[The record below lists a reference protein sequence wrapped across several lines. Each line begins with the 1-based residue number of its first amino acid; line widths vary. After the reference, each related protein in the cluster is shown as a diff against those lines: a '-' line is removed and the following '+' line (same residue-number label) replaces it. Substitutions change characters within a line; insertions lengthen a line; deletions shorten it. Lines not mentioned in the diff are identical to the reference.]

1 MFEFQIGDIVKHIN
15 LVETYGFIT
24 NIVIFADRTWYAVF
38 WFNGEYE
45 EYEKFEEHDLVKV
58 S

>member
-24 NIVIFADRTWYAVF
+24 NIVIFTDRTWYAVF

-45 EYEKFEEHDLVKV
+45 EFEEHDLIKV
-58 S
+58 T

>member
-1 MFEFQIGDIVKHIN
+1 MAKKKFRLQHVGFCKSCAKEIVN
-15 LVETYGFIT
+15 SDSF
-24 NIVIFADRTWYAVF
+24 VIFADRTWYAVF

-45 EYEKFEEHDLVKV
+45 EFEEHDLIKV